1 MELFQ
6 SVQRLTNRVF
16 PSGTRHRTLAPG
28 WQAVLSLGLFMQIAG
43 ILLIADGSRYS
54 TQVHLLLL
62 LPSLVLLLIRPDF
75 RLWKQP
81 AVLALTSLLICLML
95 NALWRAEAGDKSV
108 GDWLKIT
115 LFVVLYIHAVG
126 RLALHSRTLLTVLT
140 LCAAVAA
147 VFAWLTVI
155 HQFGIK
161 AIPLDYATIREDARL
176 YTLDWQGLADLK
188 HPVVAGL
195 YYGVFIII
203 LSQRLIA
210 VPPRAWRSA
219 LILLGI
225 AGLCIYVLLTFSRG
239 AWISTLVA
247 GLCLLLLF
255 PGRASRV
262 LLISGAFLLLGMLV
276 MFWPEV
282 RNEWL
287 VRGASRRD
295 LIWLSWL
302 ARLPD
307 FWLWGAG
314 PGAQFDFT
322 YPWGGSVKHA
332 HSLYLQLWY
341 QLGLP
346 GITLFILFLGCL
358 LEKGWR
364 LRQQPLARLGLVLL
378 ILAMMAMLTDVH
390 SILLRPNH
398 YWVLFWLPAG
408 ILIGLQ
414 PHTSSI
420 PRQLGPSV
428 GFRKPR
434 S

>member
-1 MELFQ
+1 MGLFHSARELASQVF
-6 SVQRLTNRVF
+6 SYDNRTF
-16 PSGTRHRTLAPG
+16 G
-28 WQAVLSLGLFMQIAG
+28 WQISLSLGLFVQISG
-43 ILLIADGSRYS
+43 ILLIADGSTYS

-62 LPSLVLLLIRPDF
+62 LPSLILLLF
-75 RLWKQP
+75 RFDPGPWRQP
-81 AVLALTSLLICLML
+81 AVLVLFGLLTYLIL
-95 NALWRAEAGDKSV
+95 NAIWRPDTGGKSPSY
-108 GDWLKIT
+108 WLKIA
-115 LFVVLYIHAVG
+115 LFVMVYIHAVG
-126 RLALHSRTLLTVLT
+126 RLTQHPRTLITVLT

-147 VFAWLTVI
+147 VFAWMTLI

-176 YTLDWQGLADLK
+176 YKLDWQGLANLK
-188 HPVVAGL
+188 HPIIAGL
-195 YYGVFIII
+195 YYGVFIIV
-203 LSQRLIA
+203 LSQRLVA
-210 VPPRAWRSA
+210 TPLRVWQAG

-225 AGLCIYVLLTFSRG
+225 AGLCAYLLLTFSRG
-239 AWISTLVA
+239 AWISTLTA

-255 PGRASRV
+255 PGRMSRT
-262 LLISGAFLLLGMLV
+262 LLISGVIVLIGMLI

-282 RNEWL
+282 RNELL
-287 VRGASRRD
+287 VRRASRRD

-314 PGAQFDFT
+314 PGALFEFT
-322 YPWGGSVKHA
+322 YPWGGSAQHA

-358 LEKGWR
+358 LHKGWR
-364 LRQQPLARLGLVLL
+364 LRQQPLARLGLALL
-378 ILAMMAMLTDVH
+378 ILAMMAMLSDVYA
-390 SILLRPNH
+390 IFLRPNH

-414 PHTSSI
+414 STQTSDQEHS
-420 PRQLGPSV
+420 GA
-428 GFRKPR
+428 
-434 S
+434 

>member
-1 MELFQ
+1 MGLFH
-6 SVQRLTNRVF
+6 SVRRLASQV
-16 PSGTRHRTLAPG
+16 PSCRAGHTALSPV
-28 WQAVLSLGLFMQIAG
+28 WQAVLSLGLFIQIAG

-54 TQVHLLLL
+54 TQVHLLLM
-62 LPSLVLLLIRPDF
+62 LPSLILLLMRPDF

-81 AVLALTSLLICLML
+81 VVLALASLLICLML
-95 NALWRAEAGDKSV
+95 NALWRTEAGDKST
-108 GDWLKIT
+108 GGWLKII
-115 LFVVLYIHAVG
+115 LFVLLYIHAVG
-126 RLALHSRTLLTVLT
+126 RLALHPRTLFAVLT
-140 LCAAVAA
+140 LCAALAA

-161 AIPLDYATIREDARL
+161 AIALDYATIRENARL
-176 YTLDWQGLADLK
+176 HTLDWQGLANLK

-195 YYGVFIII
+195 YYGIFIIV
-203 LSQRLIA
+203 LSQRLVA

-225 AGLCIYVLLTFSRG
+225 AGLSIYVLLTFSRG

-255 PGRASRV
+255 PGRTSRT
-262 LLISGAFLLLGMLV
+262 LLISGAILLLGMLA

-314 PGAQFDFT
+314 PGAPFEFT
-322 YPWGGSVKHA
+322 YPWGGSVRHA
-332 HSLYLQLWY
+332 HNLYLQLWY

-346 GITLFILFLGCL
+346 GIALFIIFLGCL

-364 LRQQPLARLGLVLL
+364 LRQQPLARLGLALL
-378 ILAMMAMLTDVH
+378 ILAMVAMLTDVH

-408 ILIGLQ
+408 ILIGLRPPITTDPQ
-414 PHTSSI
+414 
-420 PRQLGPSV
+420 QENA
-428 GFRKPR
+428 
-434 S
+434 